1 MREVVKLNIE
11 KDHLNEE
18 LSVFGRQKSQIE
30 TPVTGMKIGEQQQQ
44 PFTLIEQSQ
53 NMIRGNHRMKEFK
66 ITRGVKT
73 GNSSPAHT
81 ASFTSEDLR
90 RIGIADPSQPKET
103 FISSSRIGETVQ
115 SSEYEFSPRVGGVQI
130 HTSSQASPRFM
141 QLREQK

>member
-1 MREVVKLNIE
+1 
-11 KDHLNEE
+11 
-18 LSVFGRQKSQIE
+18 
-30 TPVTGMKIGEQQQQ
+30 
-44 PFTLIEQSQ
+44 
-53 NMIRGNHRMKEFK
+53 MIRGNHRMKEFK

-73 GNSSPAHT
+73 GTSSPLHT

-90 RIGIADPSQPKET
+90 RIGIADPSQPQET

-115 SSEYEFSPRVGGVQI
+115 SSEYEFSPRVGGVKI